1 MKADLIIQMDH
12 YTAYEITQYAKGE
25 AVKYT
30 REAGVNGTTG
40 EIEQAQLPDYD
51 RKVKADKEWMQD
63 RLKVKVLGL
72 DSIMINHAGIDMW
85 NSW

>member
-30 REAGVNGTTG
+30 RKPE
-40 EIEQAQLPDYD
+40 
-51 RKVKADKEWMQD
+51 
-63 RLKVKVLGL
+63 
-72 DSIMINHAGIDMW
+72 
-85 NSW
+85 

>member
-1 MKADLIIQMDH
+1 MIIQMDH

-72 DSIMINHAGIDMW
+72 DSIMMDRTVLMCDMW